1 MQNVKRRRVEFG
13 SKKYIDRVETELTE
27 TYKNTIEELKAKC
40 TRLLNENGEL
50 KSQIKAGT
58 KSPVKEKLI
67 DEGKGLKDV
76 ATPPVALCKEEEKKG
91 SAHKVTDTEK
101 VFTYRGINRLLD

>member
-1 MQNVKRRRVEFG
+1 MTE
-13 SKKYIDRVETELTE
+13 KYE
-27 TYKNTIEELKAKC
+27 NTIRELKRTEAEC

>member
-1 MQNVKRRRVEFG
+1 MTE
-13 SKKYIDRVETELTE
+13 KYE
-27 TYKNTIEELKAKC
+27 NTIRELKRTEAEC

-67 DEGKGLKDV
+67 DEGKGSKGV
-76 ATPPVALCKEEEKKG
+76 VALCKEEEKKG
-91 SAHKVTDTEK
+91 SAHKVKDTKK
-101 VFTYRGINRLLD
+101 VFAYRRGLFGFRLMSCLSN